1 MGISV
6 RINSQIRMETKM
18 QKVTWKPNKF
28 NPLRS
33 VGCFGNVVT
42 VLTIVLSIGLTVILV
57 EWNDSNSDMERMKY
71 AWYAFFIC
79 LPLFFTSLIGLICGI
94 YGLVK
99 KLPRKNSITIVVV
112 NIIVFLFIF
121 LGYVLN
127 LP

>member
-1 MGISV
+1 
-6 RINSQIRMETKM
+6 M